1 MLLHY
6 VFLEVVILL
15 NEAIQWEGGLEE
27 VVPDDEEV
35 EHQIGTNAVVV
46 LLVDV
51 ALIVLARVVLVDVVA
66 EDASLHFVHLIFVLV
81 ACGRF

>member
-15 NEAIQWEGGLEE
+15 NEAIQWEGGLQK

-35 EHQIGTNAVVV
+35 EHQIGTDAIVV
-46 LLVDV
+46 LLLDV
-51 ALIVLARVVLVDVVA
+51 ALIVLARVVPFNAIA

-81 ACGRF
+81 ACGSF

>member
-15 NEAIQWEGGLEE
+15 NEEIQWEGGLQE

-35 EHQIGTNAVVV
+35 KHQIGTDAIDV
-46 LLVDV
+46 LLLDM
-51 ALIVLARVVLVDVVA
+51 ALIVLACVVPF
-66 EDASLHFVHLIFVLV
+66 DAI
-81 ACGRF
+81 A